1 MVDSSTM
8 ATPGIPSD
16 KPTNVGPNV
25 AFFPDDAQLGNKTRN
40 VLGVTQ
46 GLFFINKPNSVK
58 ADQIG
63 IATGECIAQNADLAK
78 KLDYLRDQLMQKVTD
93 VRISITYFQNW
104 ASTDSA
110 LLLHAKPRTREQVV
124 SLVTV
129 AKDLGIKVS
138 SS

>member
-1 MVDSSTM
+1 M
-8 ATPGIPSD
+8 ATVEIPSD
-16 KPTNVGPNV
+16 KPTNVGPKI
-25 AFFPDDAQLGNKTRN
+25 AFFPDTEWGKKTQN
-40 VLGVTQ
+40 ILGVTQ

-78 KLDYLRDQLMQKVTD
+78 KLDSLRDQLMRKVTD

-124 SLVTV
+124 RLVTA

-138 SS
+138 SI

>member
-1 MVDSSTM
+1 M

-16 KPTNVGPNV
+16 KPTNVSLRPKI
-25 AFFPDDAQLGNKTRN
+25 AFFPDDTHKTRN
-40 VLGVTQ
+40 IFGVTQ
-46 GLFFINKPNSVK
+46 GLFFVNKPNSVK

-78 KLDYLRDQLMQKVTD
+78 QLDCLRDQLIQKVTD

-104 ASTDSA
+104 ASTDAA

-124 SLVTV
+124 NLVTA

>member
-1 MVDSSTM
+1 M
-8 ATPGIPSD
+8 ATPGIPND
-16 KPTNVGPNV
+16 KPTNASPGPKI
-25 AFFPDDAQLGNKTRN
+25 AFFPDDTHKTRN
-40 VLGVTQ
+40 VFQVGVTH

-58 ADQIG
+58 ADQVG

-78 KLDYLRDQLMQKVTD
+78 QLDCLRDHLMQKVTD

-104 ASTDSA
+104 ASTDAA
-110 LLLHAKPRTREQVV
+110 LLLNAKPRTREQVV
-124 SLVTV
+124 NLVTA